1 MIRAFVALP
10 LPEEIRS
17 RLAVAQFLLP
27 LPRRLPPAS
36 LHITLAFLGGQ
47 PAPVLEEADQAL
59 SALRLPAFSISLG
72 GFGLFGGARPRSLHV
87 RVVPGPEL
95 DRLHARIARACAMAG
110 APPEARRFVPH
121 VTLGRFRPGPADAL
135 RLERAVAEGA
145 SFAAGPWLA
154 DRFVLYR
161 SDPGA
166 EGPRY
171 SELAAYPLTG

>member
-1 MIRAFVALP
+1 MIRAFIALP

-27 LPRRLPPAS
+27 LPRRLPVES
-36 LHITLAFLGGQ
+36 LHITLAFLGDR
-47 PAPVLEEADQAL
+47 PVPVLEEVDLAL
-59 SALRLPAFSISLG
+59 AALRLPPFPLSLG
-72 GFGLFGGARPRSLHV
+72 GFGLFGADRPRSLHA
-87 RVVPGPEL
+87 RVVPEPAL
-95 DRLHARIARACAMAG
+95 DRLHARIARACTLAG

-121 VTLGRFRPGPADAL
+121 VTLGRFRSAMADAM

-145 SFAAGPWLA
+145 GFAAGPWQA
-154 DRFVLYR
+154 DRFALYR

-171 SELAAYPLTG
+171 SELASYPLAA